1 MRVPGFFS
9 AIVVLL
15 FMLAAAAQ
23 PPQPLPPDLSP
34 EVFRIA
40 STLRCPVCQGESAA
54 ESNAGVSVEMR
65 RIIAEKL
72 AQGESEVQI
81 QQYFVDRYGQ
91 WILYSPPKRG
101 IAGLVWLS
109 PLVAL
114 ALIGLALWRYL
125 QATHR
130 REMEE
135 LLAED
140 PELGGYAR
148 DVTQPGNHE
157 EDGN

>member
-1 MRVPGFFS
+1 MRGPRFFS
-9 AIVVLL
+9 AAVMLL
-15 FMLAAAAQ
+15 LMLVAAAQ

-81 QQYFVDRYGQ
+81 QRYFVDRYGQ
-91 WILYSPPKRG
+91 WILYSPPKSG

-125 QATHR
+125 QATRR

-140 PELGGYAR
+140 PELGGYVR
-148 DVTQPGNHE
+148 DATQPGNHE
-157 EDGN
+157 EDES